1 MPAKKREDA
10 APAGRVQ
17 VKAVKPGWV
26 HRGVAMAV
34 GATAEVSEA
43 QAERLKAKGLVA

>member
-1 MPAKKREDA
+1 MPAKKQSES
-10 APAGRVQ
+10 PAQRVE
-17 VKAVKPGWV
+17 VKVVKPGWV

-43 QAERLKAKGLVA
+43 QAERLKKKGLVA